1 MVMDLGLKPGM
12 DNCIDR
18 YLHDYHRDNRL
29 SSDGEADQNKERK
42 ERENQMVT
50 DLTRYQRDCVDAF
63 RMEFSKEDIKQYPE
77 VKKLARSINKQGRK
91 IDKINRL
98 KSKLL

>member
-1 MVMDLGLKPGM
+1 M
-12 DNCIDR
+12 I
-18 YLHDYHRDNRL
+18 
-29 SSDGEADQNKERK
+29 
-42 ERENQMVT
+42 T